1 MTWTSRDQ
9 ARKLSPLTVILGAVL
24 LALAVWGFFWIRD
37 RRRWDSYVEKL
48 RAEPGIV
55 VTDTGKRDGK
65 HFVSGL
71 RDPLARDPAT
81 MIQGTGLDADS
92 VSERWQ
98 PFRL

>member
-1 MTWTSRDQ
+1 M
-9 ARKLSPLTVILGAVL
+9 
-24 LALAVWGFFWIRD
+24 
-37 RRRWDSYVEKL
+37 EKL

-81 MIQGTGLDADS
+81 MIQEQAWTQIPCRNVGSHSGFNT
-92 VSERWQ
+92 
-98 PFRL
+98 